1 MDRGEFQSIVDGL
14 TIAYMTNDYGLYRD
28 NFALPVTLVAPSG
41 LVEISSEDDV
51 REMFDTYRE
60 GIEFHSIDN
69 TIRLVVSFDDCL
81 DGTYLSTVETHL
93 FSGGQRIAEPH
104 RSAFLVR
111 DTVNGPR
118 IISIMGT
125 RNPQEAIAIAPTVKG
140 EQT

>member
-14 TIAYMTNDYGLYRD
+14 TVAYMTNDYDTYRG
-28 NFALPVTLVAPSG
+28 NFALPLMLVAPGG
-41 LVEISSEDDV
+41 LVEVGTEDAV
-51 REMFDTYRE
+51 REMFDNYCE
-60 GIEFHSIDN
+60 GIELHSIDN

-81 DGTYLSTVETHL
+81 DGTYLSTVETHF

-111 DTVNGPR
+111 DTEDGPR